1 VKGRAA
7 AGEIHCTLHRSQ
19 FPARL
24 GTPLRSEIWYSL
36 FGRTVWEDQEMAGFS
51 FTCPCGHQIKVDA
64 GSRNDAVGKMQGM
77 MDEKAI
83 AAHFK
88 ERHPGQ
94 AVMPVA
100 AVHGLIAER
109 TVSA

>member
-1 VKGRAA
+1 M
-7 AGEIHCTLHRSQ
+7 S
-19 FPARL
+19 
-24 GTPLRSEIWYSL
+24 
-36 FGRTVWEDQEMAGFS
+36 GFA
-51 FTCPCGHQIKVDA
+51 FTCPCGHEIKVDA
-64 GSRNDAVGKMQGM
+64 SNRKEAVSRIQGM

-88 ERHPGQ
+88 EKHPGQ

-100 AVHGLIAER
+100 SVHGLIADR